1 MAQAN
6 LSPRQKM
13 INMMYIVLTAL
24 LALNVSVEVLEAF
37 VNIDKSIEH
46 NIQIVRAK
54 NKAELTNFQTAVGD
68 NEAKVGPWFA
78 LAQGVAEETQK
89 LYQYIQDL
97 KIELVITGDGKKTK
111 AIADD
116 KMVNP
121 MLIGAL
127 EDTDASSRLMIGD
140 KNSGEAFGLREKL
153 KVYRDFVTA
162 NIDPQRGASVINS
175 IEELLKTDDGFTKD
189 GETRSWEVGMFD
201 GVPLIA
207 AVTNLTKMQLDLY
220 NVESEAITFFAKEVN
235 ASDFKFSEVDV
246 AVVPSSNYVVRGSEF
261 TAEVFLMAYDP
272 TQRPVLHMGGG
283 QTIQSNERGKIIYKT
298 IPQELGQRA
307 FSGEISVMTAN
318 GEIRRPVQWKYTVV
332 NPNTVIS
339 PTRMN
344 VLYRGIENP
353 VSISASG
360 ASHERMEVYMSNA
373 NWSRQGDTYI
383 VIPGEGRTCEISVKV
398 DGKQLDQPQAFR
410 VKDLPLPMPVLDGI
424 SSKTVSKNELQASQG
439 IRAEM
444 PRDFEFDLKYRVTSF
459 RVFATIDGY
468 TEEEA
473 SQSAAFTDKQRRILG
488 LLRSGQRVSF
498 IEIKAAGP
506 DGKTVELLDISV
518 KIK

>member
-24 LALNVSVEVLEAF
+24 LALNVSAEVLEAF

-46 NIQIVRAK
+46 NIQIVAAK
-54 NKAELTNFQTAVGD
+54 NKVLLAELQAAAGE

-78 LAQGVAEETQK
+78 LAQEVAGETQE
-89 LYQYIQDL
+89 LYKYIQDL
-97 KIELVITGDGKKTK
+97 KVQLVIAGDGKKTK
-111 AIADD
+111 AVTDD
-116 KMVNP
+116 NRVDPVK
-121 MLIGAL
+121 IEAL
-127 EDTDASSRLMIGD
+127 GDTDASSRMMIGD
-140 KNSGEAFGLREKL
+140 KNSGKAFELQAKIKTYREK
-153 KVYRDFVTA
+153 VIA
-162 NIDPQRGASVINS
+162 SIEDPQRGAPVINS
-175 IEELLKTDDGFTKD
+175 IKELLKTDAGYTKD
-189 GETRSWEVGMFD
+189 GESRSWEVGMFD

-207 AVTNLTKMQLDLY
+207 AVTNLTKLQLDLY
-220 NVESEAITFFAKEVN
+220 NVESEAITFFSKEVN

-246 AVVPSSNYVVRGSEF
+246 AVIPSSNSVVKGSEF
-261 TAEVFLMAYDP
+261 TVEMFLTAYDP
-272 TQRPVLHMGGG
+272 TQRPVLHLGG
-283 QTIQSNERGKIIYKT
+283 QTISSNDKGKIIYKT
-298 IPQELGQRA
+298 VPQELGQKA
-307 FSGEISVMTAN
+307 SSGEISVMTSD
-318 GEIRRPVQWKYTVV
+318 GEIRLPVQWKYSVV

-360 ASHERMEVYMSNA
+360 ASQERLEVSMTNA
-373 NWSRQGDTYI
+373 TWSRQGDTYI
-383 VIPGEGRTCEISVKV
+383 VTPGDGRTCEISVKV
-398 DGKQLDQPQAFR
+398 DGRQLDQPQSFR

-424 SSKTVSKNELQASQG
+424 TSKLVSKGELQASQG

-444 PRDFEFDLKYRVTSF
+444 PRDFEFDLRYRVTSF

-473 SQSAAFTDKQRRILG
+473 SSSAAFTENQKKILNR
-488 LLRSGQRVSF
+488 LRPGQRVSF

-506 DGKTVELLDISV
+506 DGRTVELLDISV